1 MNSEFFRK
9 KLAYATAFIWA
20 LTVSSSSFAINFKG
34 KVFDQEGD
42 PNSALFSF
50 ERTERSEGSKRIV
63 EGKFF
68 EVPGN
73 QIAVHEKLT
82 YSQGATLFERYEF
95 ERPMSKESAVV
106 EIRDGK
112 IFFTYTDNG
121 KKEENKEK
129 LEENTINRDE
139 LVPFVKRNWDTLMRG
154 EKLKSRFVLP
164 DRAETIG
171 FGLRKRE
178 NVTERGIAAIRV
190 VMFALSPFVA
200 AVAGDTF
207 LTFEAGGEHRLL
219 KVEGRT
225 PVLKRIGNAFKTL
238 HGRIEFLY

>member
-1 MNSEFFRK
+1 MNLSLNPLKLKIAYVIGVVMFFST
-9 KLAYATAFIWA
+9 TAHAGI
-20 LTVSSSSFAINFKG
+20 LKG
-34 KVFDQEGD
+34 KIFDQEGD
-42 PNSALFSF
+42 PSTVLFSF
-50 ERTERSEGSKRIV
+50 ERTERTEGGKRIV
-63 EGKFF
+63 EGKYF

-73 QIAVHEKLT
+73 TLALHEKLI
-82 YSQGATLFERYEF
+82 YAQGATLFERYEY
-95 ERPMSKESAVV
+95 ERAISNESAVV

-112 IFFTYTDNG
+112 IHFSYNDNG
-121 KKEENKEK
+121 KKEDNKEK

-139 LVPFVKRNWDTLMRG
+139 IVPFIKRNWDKLMKG

-178 NVTERGIAAIRV
+178 NVTEKGIAAVRV

-207 LTFEAGGEHRLL
+207 LTFETAGEHRLL

-225 PVLKRIGNAFKTL
+225 PVLKRVGKAFKTL
-238 HGRIEFLY
+238 NGRIEFLY